1 MSGDDDARNEAGSY
15 ASPPCLMHEID
26 PAYMGLDVQQQQ
38 DVSRWRRSERVR
50 LIDARLAMPVAA
62 RAGHAEAIA
71 SRLDEIIEDVKG
83 KVVSAYWPM
92 RGEPNL
98 RSWLETLDAR
108 GGTGALPVVVQKGAP
123 LIFRAWRKGE
133 PLEKGIWNI
142 PVPSLC
148 AEVVTPDVI
157 IAPVVGFDRACYRLG
172 YGGGYFDRTLAC
184 AKNHPVTVGVG
195 YSAMEIPTIY
205 PQPHDVAMDVV
216 VTEREAIRR

>member
-1 MSGDDDARNEAGSY
+1 MSGRDDDRDEGGSY

-38 DVSRWRRSERVR
+38 DVSRWRRSERLR
-50 LIDARLAMPVAA
+50 LIDARLAMPVVERTA
-62 RAGHAEAIA
+62 HADAIV
-71 SRLDEIIEDVKG
+71 SRLDEIIGGVEG

-98 RSWLETLDAR
+98 RIWLEALEMR
-108 GGTGALPVVVQKGAP
+108 GGTGALPVVEQKGAP
-123 LIFRAWRKGE
+123 LIFRLWRKGE

-142 PVPSLC
+142 PVPSHR
-148 AEVVTPDVI
+148 AAAVTPDVI

-172 YGGGYFDRTLAC
+172 YGCGYFDRTLAC
-184 AKNHPVTVGVG
+184 ATNHPLTVGVG

-205 PQPHDVAMDVV
+205 PQTYDVAMDVV